1 MKEVVVLDHLLI
13 VVVLNPLR
21 DKYMLSN
28 IEMD

>member
-1 MKEVVVLDHLLI
+1 MKEVVVLDHLLT